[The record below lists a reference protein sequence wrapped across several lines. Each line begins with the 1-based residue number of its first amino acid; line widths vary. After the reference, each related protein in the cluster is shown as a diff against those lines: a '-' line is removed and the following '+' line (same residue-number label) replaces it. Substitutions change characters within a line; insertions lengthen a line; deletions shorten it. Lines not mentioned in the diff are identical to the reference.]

1 MPVRT
6 KRAIV
11 LLAVLALLL
20 PLAPTRAWR
29 DVVQTVVQIG
39 CLVIAWHHVRRRRH
53 VARLGWGLLVL
64 AVTVLGL
71 SDMEAALERHVWHIH
86 SGALPSNLIALTG
99 YVMLG
104 LAVLQLDRN
113 RSRGRRLPGRIEA
126 AIFAF
131 GVLTPVLV
139 FLVIPILLRDGMST
153 AAKVITIAYAM
164 ADLVVVAV
172 IARLLLTNGTESRS
186 FIYLSAALFTSLAG
200 DMWSWATT
208 DNGPSSVSPGVKLL
222 WLAGFV
228 LFAAGIAH
236 PSMAT
241 FTSGGAWA
249 HDAPRRRRVWLMG
262 LGQALPAVALFFAWT
277 TERASTFIVIAVG
290 GLTVSLL
297 VSARMN
303 GLLDQISEQSSK
315 LSDLARSDELTG
327 LHNRRSWNFELARA
341 CGVAESERQQLAIA
355 LIDLDHFKDYNDS
368 YGHPAGDR
376 LLRTAA
382 DCWKAEL
389 RPGEVLARYGG
400 EEFAMLIPG
409 AGLEQAV
416 RRVDALRTCTPGGQS
431 FSAGVALWTP
441 EADPEQTVADADT
454 ALYEAKRGGRDRVL
468 TFRAPAPKAAPEIPF
483 SMRTVVQPIVR
494 MRDLS
499 VVAYEALSRFDPATD
514 VEAVFAQAHEQGYG
528 DLLES
533 SAILSA
539 LRFPGRAST
548 IELFVNVSERGMR
561 SPHFWKAMPPRLD
574 GVVVEL
580 HETRTGLD
588 DTAVSRMLDRFRDRG
603 ARICLDDLVSTP
615 EDLERIVSL
624 RPDVVKID
632 RSLVAGCDS
641 RPEQVRDIARLVGFA
656 SAHSVEVCAEGV
668 ETEAELLTLR
678 AMGVP
683 YVQGYLLGRPESHW
697 VEPLE
702 PALRL
707 ADLPDTIEVARRGRV
722 VTRRSAS

>member
-20 PLAPTRAWR
+20 PLAPTSVWR

-39 CLVIAWHHVRRRRH
+39 CLAIAWHHVRRRRR
-53 VARLGWGLLVL
+53 VVRLGWGLLVL

-71 SDMEAALERHVWHIH
+71 SDMEASLERHVWHLRT
-86 SGALPSNLIALTG
+86 GALPSNLIALTG
-99 YVMLG
+99 YLMLG
-104 LAVLQLDRN
+104 LAVVQLDRN

-126 AIFAF
+126 AIFAC

-139 FLVIPILLRDGMST
+139 FLVIPILQRDGMSP
-153 AAKVITIAYAM
+153 AAKAITIAYAM

-186 FIYLSAALFTSLAG
+186 FVYLASALFTSLAG

-208 DNGPSSVSPGVKLL
+208 DNGPSSVSPAVKVL

-262 LGQALPAVALFFAWT
+262 LGQALPAIALFFAWAN
-277 TERASTFIVIAVG
+277 ERSSTFVVIAVG

-341 CGVAESERQQLAIA
+341 CTVAESERQQLAIA

-368 YGHPAGDR
+368 FGHPAGDR
-376 LLRTAA
+376 LLRAAA

-400 EEFAMLIPG
+400 EEFAMLVPG
-409 AGLEQAV
+409 AGVEQAV
-416 RRVDALRTCTPGGQS
+416 RRVDALRTRTPGGQT

-441 EADPEQTVADADT
+441 DADPEQTVADADT

-468 TFRAPAPKAAPEIPF
+468 AFRATAPKAAPQIPF

-499 VVAYEALSRFDPATD
+499 VIAYEALSRFDPATD

-539 LRFPGRAST
+539 LRFPGRSAN

-561 SPHFWKAMPPRLD
+561 SPHFWKTMPPRLD

-603 ARICLDDLVSTP
+603 ARICLDDLVATP

-656 SAHSVEVCAEGV
+656 SAHGVEVCAEGV
-668 ETEAELLTLR
+668 ETEAELLTVR
-678 AMGVP
+678 SMGVP
-683 YVQGYLLGRPESHW
+683 YVQGYLLGRPASHW

-707 ADLPDTIEVARRGRV
+707 ADLPETIEVARQGRV

>member
-64 AVTVLGL
+64 AVTALAL
-71 SDMEAALERHVWHIH
+71 SDMEAALERHVWKIH

-208 DNGPSSVSPGVKLL
+208 DNGPSSVSPGVKVL

-262 LGQALPAVALFFAWT
+262 LGQALPAIALFFAWT

-341 CGVAESERQQLAIA
+341 CSVAESERQQLAIA

-409 AGLEQAV
+409 VGLEQAV

-539 LRFPGRAST
+539 LRFPGRAAN

-707 ADLPDTIEVARRGRV
+707 ADLPDTIEVARRERV